1 MMINIVLFDEESI
14 IRIGKK
20 AMEFFSDYS
29 GLRTTENTIWLNGMY
44 LRFYPKLITVNSFNP
59 TVFPHEHLIKCLSYI
74 LNGEEVFV
82 SAARQNSKYIDSVN
96 QATCFDSFFVNCKV

>member
-1 MMINIVLFDEESI
+1 MMINIVLFDEESV

-20 AMEFFSDYS
+20 AMAFFSEHTS
-29 GLRTTENTIWLNGMY
+29 LRTTENTIWLNGLY

-59 TVFPHEHLIKCLSYI
+59 AVLPHEHLMECLSYI

-82 SAARQNSKYIDSVN
+82 SAGRQNNKYIKSVN
-96 QATCFDSFFVNCKV
+96 QTTCFDSFFANCKV